1 MSERM
6 AAGDFTKEKF
16 GSAERSAIFR
26 ASEAPTAPLRDCKE
40 QPTASSLSRLPLDR
54 HKHESSGYLGELD
67 ASD

>member
-16 GSAERSAIFR
+16 VSTESRAIFR
-26 ASEAPTAPLRDCKE
+26 AKEATTLRVRDHDEKPT
-40 QPTASSLSRLPLDR
+40 SSSPLDR
-54 HKHESSGYLGELD
+54 YKHESSGYLGELD